1 MHQNLRTFYKPQALT
16 LMAILIALQII
27 LTRFLSILIFPW
39 LRVSLGFL
47 PIAAVGMLLG
57 PIPAALCG
65 ALGDVVGF
73 FLFPSGT
80 FFPGYTLT
88 AALTGLIYGLFL
100 HGIHREIHHGNKNAW
115 LRLLICE
122 LVIILFCYIGL
133 NTIWSSILVGKAFFV
148 LLPTRALKNIAQYP
162 INVLL
167 LMEMGILFKRL
178 PHSLL
183 PNM

>member
-1 MHQNLRTFYKPQALT
+1 
-16 LMAILIALQII
+16 MAILIALQII
-27 LTRFLSILIFPW
+27 LTRFLSIFIFPW
-39 LRVSLGFL
+39 LRFSLGFL

-65 ALGDVVGF
+65 ALGDVLGF

-100 HGIHREIHHGNKNAW
+100 YGIHKEIHHGNRTAW
-115 LRLLICE
+115 LRLLLCE

-133 NTIWSSILVGKAFFV
+133 NTLWSHILVGKAFFV

-167 LMEMGILFKRL
+167 LMEMGILFRRL
-178 PHSLL
+178 PSSLR
-183 PNM
+183 PSV